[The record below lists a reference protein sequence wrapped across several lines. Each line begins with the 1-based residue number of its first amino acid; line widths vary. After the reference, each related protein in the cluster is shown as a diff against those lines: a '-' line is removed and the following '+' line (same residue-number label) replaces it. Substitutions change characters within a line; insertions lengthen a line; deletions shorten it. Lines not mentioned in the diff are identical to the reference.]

1 MLSLPV
7 CLVVVLFV
15 SFFRQSGP
23 RFIMTKQNFSG
34 IKKHQMLMLLASL
47 LDSTRVNK
55 RMDDA
60 YSITCT
66 PSL

>member
-23 RFIMTKQNFSG
+23 RFIMTKQNLSG

-47 LDSTRVNK
+47 LDRTRVNK